1 MKCEVCQEALSARID
16 GEPEPVPSAQVDAH
30 LEECAGCAEW
40 YHAAVAATRG
50 LRMRPV
56 TPTPD
61 LTDLIVTRAVAEG
74 VLPGDRDDRLER
86 LRLLL
91 GAIGAVQ
98 CALGIAQLAGA
109 GMGVH
114 TDHLGQSGAGH
125 LFNESTAWNLALGIG
140 MVYCAL
146 RTRAAAG
153 LIPILAGFAGVVGLF
168 VVLDLARHETTLA
181 RVASH
186 LVVVAGLAVAVL
198 LRRHLDGEPE
208 RGGREH
214 QPVPVPQGGRGGRR
228 TSHLSRHDPA
238 A

>member
-1 MKCEVCQEALSARID
+1 MKCEVCQEALSACID
-16 GEPEPVPSAQVDAH
+16 DEPEPVPSAQVDAH
-30 LEECAGCAEW
+30 LEECAACADW

-61 LTDLIVTRAVAEG
+61 LTELIVSRAVAEG
-74 VLPGDRDDRLER
+74 VLPGGRDDRLET

-91 GAIGAVQ
+91 GLIGAVQ
-98 CALGIAQLAGA
+98 CALGIAQLVGV

-114 TDHLGQSGAGH
+114 TDHLAHSGAGH

-153 LIPILAGFAGVVGLF
+153 LIPILGGFASIVTLF
-168 VVLDLARHETTLA
+168 VILDMARHETTLA
-181 RVASH
+181 RGASH
-186 LVVVAGLAVAVL
+186 LVVIAGLVVAVL
-198 LRRHLDGEPE
+198 LRRHLDGEPDE
-208 RGGREH
+208 GGRNHE
-214 QPVPVPQGGRGGRR
+214 PVPVPHGARGGRR
-228 TSHLSRHDPA
+228 TNHLSRHDPA